1 MLLSVDDL
9 AVAYRTSRGD
19 ARAVD
24 GARLDLPQGAL
35 LGLVG
40 ESGCGKTTLARAIMG
55 VLPRNGS
62 VRRGRIVFDGIDLLS
77 LPPERRRALLWR
89 DIAFIPQSA
98 MNSLDPVYTLRA
110 QLREVLCGRGGLS
123 RGAADDRAEELF
135 ARRRPRRGAARAL
148 SAPIQRRHAPTSCH
162 RARARAESR
171 G

>member
-40 ESGCGKTTLARAIMG
+40 EFGCGKTTLARAIMG

-89 DIAFIPQSA
+89 DISFVPQIGDELA
-98 MNSLDPVYTLRA
+98 R
-110 QLREVLCGRGGLS
+110 S
-123 RGAADDRAEELF
+123 R
-135 ARRRPRRGAARAL
+135 L
-148 SAPIQRRHAPTSCH
+148 SAPRADARGAVRAAAACRDGRQTTAPRNCSPPSASTRRGSRTIRTNSAAACASAPP
-162 RARARAESR
+162 SR
-171 G
+171 SRSR